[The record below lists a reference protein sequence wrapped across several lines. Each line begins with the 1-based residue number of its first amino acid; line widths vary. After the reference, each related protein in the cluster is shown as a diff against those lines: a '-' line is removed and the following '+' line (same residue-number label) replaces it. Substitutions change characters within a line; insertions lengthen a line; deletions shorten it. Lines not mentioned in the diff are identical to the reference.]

1 MCVWNNLA
9 EALQE
14 LLISVCVQIR
24 ASSFTKLRVLWA
36 IHVWRDICGLK
47 CVQCDH
53 HHSLCNTVLVH
64 RTLNWFISSNYNT
77 RSILFM
83 FALLLRQNKSILSLF
98 WYVQMVY
105 DMILHAIQE
114 NARIYRAIKKKVFT
128 LIVFIL
134 WCVIL
139 NRKYLHRKTLSFI
152 HQVWSGM
159 IPSASPWNF
168 LPSLKQ
174 FFFHQKRAADK
185 STANLSKNY
194 WNSAGYVK
202 KMLLICFYGYYGCDV
217 WCTLLYIAL
226 NVLWDVCSS
235 CF

>member
-128 LIVFIL
+128 LIV
-134 WCVIL
+134 C
-139 NRKYLHRKTLSFI
+139 YS
-152 HQVWSGM
+152 
-159 IPSASPWNF
+159 
-168 LPSLKQ
+168 
-174 FFFHQKRAADK
+174 
-185 STANLSKNY
+185 
-194 WNSAGYVK
+194 
-202 KMLLICFYGYYGCDV
+202 
-217 WCTLLYIAL
+217 
-226 NVLWDVCSS
+226 
-235 CF
+235 